1 MAEVK
6 VIMLVSSFTTI
17 VLFSIPL
24 VEEFF
29 RRRTRKKKLK
39 ALVKASLEKY
49 GNNFSV
55 PRRL

>member
-1 MAEVK
+1 MTEVK
-6 VIMLVSSFTTI
+6 VIVLVFSFATI

>member
-1 MAEVK
+1 MTEVK
-6 VIMLVSSFTTI
+6 VIMLVSSFATI

-29 RRRTRKKKLK
+29 RRRTRNKKLK

>member
-1 MAEVK
+1 MTEVK
-6 VIMLVSSFTTI
+6 VIILVSSFATI

-55 PRRL
+55 SRRL